1 MRSSTDAAPDPEA
14 QRPPAPAGRA
24 CGPLPWAL
32 SAALLLLAAACAACL
47 VRSWAAPGAPVSP
60 SPGPA
65 PSPRLPEGPE
75 LAPDARA
82 RLPDPP
88 QGAFAQ
94 LVAEDVQL
102 TEGPLR
108 WYSDPSLTGVTLAP
122 GMSYDKQTHELVV
135 AEAGVY
141 YVFLNLG
148 LKRVVASNS
157 DSSSGSVSVALHLQ
171 SLHARAASP
180 ALTLDLP
187 LPSLGNSVSGFRG
200 GLLHVGAGQRLGVH
214 LHPAVWKS
222 RTWQLSQA
230 TVLGLFRVATEV
242 PAGLPL

>member
-1 MRSSTDAAPDPEA
+1 MST
-14 QRPPAPAGRA
+14 PPGSNDGQPYRA
-24 CGPLPWAL
+24 LTLCQ
-32 SAALLLLAAACAACL
+32 
-47 VRSWAAPGAPVSP
+47 
-60 SPGPA
+60 
-65 PSPRLPEGPE
+65 GPE

>member
-1 MRSSTDAAPDPEA
+1 MSHDLESPEEKT
-14 QRPPAPAGRA
+14 PTH
-24 CGPLPWAL
+24 L
-32 SAALLLLAAACAACL
+32 
-47 VRSWAAPGAPVSP
+47 
-60 SPGPA
+60 
-65 PSPRLPEGPE
+65 RL
-75 LAPDARA
+75 
-82 RLPDPP
+82 
-88 QGAFAQ
+88 GAFAQ

-214 LHPAVWKS
+214 LHPAVRKS